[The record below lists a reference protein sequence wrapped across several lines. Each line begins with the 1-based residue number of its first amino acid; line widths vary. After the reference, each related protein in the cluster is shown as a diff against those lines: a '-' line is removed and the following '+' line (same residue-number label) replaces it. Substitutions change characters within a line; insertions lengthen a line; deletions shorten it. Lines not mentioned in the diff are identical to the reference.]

1 MEETIRKSS
10 RWWRI
15 VLPVSLVLNL
25 FFVALIGGHMLRVH
39 RIGEG
44 FGTPLGRALAHA
56 QASLSSQDAAAFG
69 AAIRR
74 GAPRYGQDL
83 RDLAEARQA
92 LNSQVTAETFDPD
105 ATRQAVKGWETAWGR
120 FVDDFTDSFIDAL
133 AGISPEGRRK
143 LVSEFR
149 ASHPPRV
156 KRSMG
161 VGGG

>member
-1 MEETIRKSS
+1 MAETVQKPS

-15 VLPVSLVLNL
+15 VLPLSLVLNL
-25 FFVALIGGHMLRVH
+25 FFVAVIGGHVLRAH
-39 RIGEG
+39 RAEEA

-56 QASLSSQDAAAFG
+56 QASLSPQDAAAFG

-74 GAPRYGQDL
+74 GAPQYGRDL
-83 RDLAEARQA
+83 RDVAEARRA
-92 LNSQVTAETFDPD
+92 LNLQVTAEALNKD
-105 ATRQAVKGWETAWGR
+105 ATRQAVKEWETAWGR
-120 FVDDFTDSFIDAL
+120 FVDDFTDSFVDAL
-133 AGISPEGRRK
+133 AGVSPEGRRK

-156 KRSMG
+156 KGS

>member
-1 MEETIRKSS
+1 MEETVQKPS

-25 FFVALIGGHMLRVH
+25 FFIAVIGGHVLRVH
-39 RIGEG
+39 RGEEA

-56 QASLSSQDAAAFG
+56 EASLPPQDAAAFG
-69 AAIRR
+69 AAIKH

-83 RDLAEARQA
+83 RDLADARQA
-92 LNSQVTAETFDPD
+92 LNRQVTAETFDRD
-105 ATRQAVKGWETAWGR
+105 ATRQALTGWETAWGH
-120 FVDDFTDSFIDAL
+120 FVDDFADTFVDAL

-156 KRSMG
+156 KGS
-161 VGGG
+161 VSGG

>member
-1 MEETIRKSS
+1 MQKSS

-15 VLPVSLVLNL
+15 VLPLSLVLNL
-25 FFVALIGGHMLRVH
+25 FFVAVIGGHVLRVN
-39 RIGEG
+39 RAEEA

-56 QASLSSQDAAAFG
+56 QASLSPQDAAAFG

-74 GAPRYGQDL
+74 GAPQYGMDL

-92 LNSQVTAETFDPD
+92 LNRQVTAETFDRD

-120 FVDDFTDSFIDAL
+120 FVDDFTDSFIDGL
-133 AGISPEGRRK
+133 AGISSEGRRK

-149 ASHPPRV
+149 TSHPPRAE
-156 KRSMG
+156 RALRG
-161 VGGG
+161 N